1 MQISFDPRNRAD
13 IEFVEKLLAGL
24 SSSGL
29 AEPEVAQN
37 PGSTKK
43 TIASE
48 VRDRAGSV
56 ETNPHSQDEVSAPV
70 SNNVV
75 NLRELTTDQTLDNT
89 AAASPAPTYED
100 LKINLNKYAGV
111 KGYDAGFAL
120 LKKYK
125 AARMIDVK
133 VEDYADFIKECV
145 DGAR

>member
-13 IEFVEKLLAGL
+13 IEFVEKLLVGL
-24 SSSGL
+24 TSNSL
-29 AEPEVAQN
+29 AEPDVAQN
-37 PGSTKK
+37 TGNTVA
-43 TIASE
+43 ASASLAADC
-48 VRDRAGSV
+48 VGGV
-56 ETNPHSQDEVSAPV
+56 EADPHSQDRASAPV
-70 SNNVV
+70 NNVV

-89 AAASPAPTYED
+89 DAASPAPTYED

>member
-1 MQISFDPRNRAD
+1 MQISFDPRSRAD

-56 ETNPHSQDEVSAPV
+56 EANPHSQDDASAPV

-75 NLRELTTDQTLDNT
+75 NLREVTLEQTIDEAPDVQFEENFDGAKAALKYLT
-89 AAASPAPTYED
+89 SR
-100 LKINLNKYAGV
+100 
-111 KGYDAGFAL
+111 KGMDAGLAL
-120 LKKYK
+120 LKKFDS
-125 AARMIDVK
+125 ARVSEVK
-133 VEDYADFIKECV
+133 QHADFIKECV
-145 DGAR
+145 SGAR